1 MRVLLTGGAG
11 FIGSHIALLLLER
24 GYDVLIL
31 DSFANSSSNVIKRI
45 EDFLNNKALKYK
57 LRVING
63 DIRDTQKLIKTF
75 IDYKI
80 EAVIHLAGKKAVN
93 ESIKT

>member
-31 DSFANSSSNVIKRI
+31 DSFANSSSNVIERI
-45 EDFLNNKALKYK
+45 EYFLDNKAIKYN

-63 DIRDTQKLIKTF
+63 DIRD
-75 IDYKI
+75 
-80 EAVIHLAGKKAVN
+80 KKN
-93 ESIKT
+93 T

>member
-11 FIGSHIALLLLER
+11 FIGTHIALLLLER

-31 DSFANSSSNVIKRI
+31 DSFVNSSSIVIDRI
-45 EDFLNNKALKYK
+45 KNYLDNKALKYK

-63 DIRDTQKLIKTF
+63 DIRDKSF
-75 IDYKI
+75 YKKI
-80 EAVIHLAGKKAVN
+80 
-93 ESIKT
+93 